1 MLTPTAKSVM
11 EPAKYATHVAVMI
24 LKGMTLIYA
33 QHVKSI
39 VRWMKKIVKTVEP
52 ITTKQMKQYFFT
64 FGQIHTHRI
73 NGFTFDCDVVCA
85 INAHDGDE
93 ARKIMFRNFSDKW
106 SMMYNSCPEL
116 IYFPRGVKIIN

>member
-39 VRWMKKIVKTVEP
+39 VRWMKKIVKTVKSHD
-52 ITTKQMKQYFFT
+52 TT
-64 FGQIHTHRI
+64 RI
-73 NGFTFDCDVVCA
+73 YQSKV
-85 INAHDGDE
+85 
-93 ARKIMFRNFSDKW
+93 
-106 SMMYNSCPEL
+106 
-116 IYFPRGVKIIN
+116 RGP